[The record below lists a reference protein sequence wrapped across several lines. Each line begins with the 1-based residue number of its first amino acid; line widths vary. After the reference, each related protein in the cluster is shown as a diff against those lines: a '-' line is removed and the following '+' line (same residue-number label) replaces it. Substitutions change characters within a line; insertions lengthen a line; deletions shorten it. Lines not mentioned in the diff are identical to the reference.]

1 MNTLP
6 HINEKD
12 RTLVAAAIDKL
23 VERIKPEGIICYGVR
38 TDSKRRWSCFTKS
51 DEAEPSITL
60 DVLVITHQT
69 DKRHRD
75 QVIDTIEGLG
85 SEIRFVPVV
94 HSIEAVKAGLKA
106 GNPFHCKLYQCGI
119 VLYEQQPIE
128 VKLDSIFSENTTT
141 TNRLGLAQSFYK
153 AACDCATD
161 ENFETA
167 MFLLHQ
173 STELSCTELLKTRLG
188 YKSNTHSLRRLFAL
202 SENITE
208 SVTEV
213 FPSTTE
219 EEARLFE
226 MLQRAYVDVR
236 YKEDYAVAPDD
247 VFTLTERV
255 SELLNRNEELCSVED
270 TETDDMVSK
279 EEDTIPGFESI
290 SIDTSADIILQQ
302 GEAPDISIDTDG
314 EAEIFQHAVKEKRL
328 FLSLAKN
335 LNNAVPPAVIRVTY
349 VSLTGLVVDDCGTLT
364 CEEPIEAESLGIVQN
379 GKGKVDLSIAVSK
392 LDAAITKSGTLRL
405 SGTADR
411 AKVLN
416 TGPGDFDGSDLEVSE
431 AEVTIK
437 DSGIIS
443 ICVSDELKAN
453 LRGDGKLNLKGEPR
467 LKKFTMTQ

>member
-1 MNTLP
+1 MNALP
-6 HINEKD
+6 YISEKD
-12 RTLVAAAIDKL
+12 LTLVAAAIDKL
-23 VERIKPEGIICYGVR
+23 VARIQPEVIICYGVR
-38 TDSKRRWSCFTKS
+38 TELKASWSCFMQS

-60 DVLVITHQT
+60 DVLVITQAT

-75 QVIDTIEGLG
+75 QVVDTIEGLS

-94 HSIEAVKAGLKA
+94 HSVEAVKAGLKA
-106 GNPFHCKLYQCGI
+106 GNPFHCKLYQSGI
-119 VLYEQQPIE
+119 VLYQQQPIE
-128 VKLDSIFSENTTT
+128 VKLDSAISENTST

-173 STELSCTELLKTRLG
+173 STELSCTELLKSRLG

-208 SVTEV
+208 SVTEL
-213 FPSTTE
+213 FPSSTE

-236 YKEDYAVAPDD
+236 YKEDYGVASDD

-255 SELLNRNEELCSVED
+255 SELLNRIEELCGVED

-279 EEDTIPGFESI
+279 EDDTIPDFQSI
-290 SIDTSADIILQQ
+290 SIDTPVDIILHQ
-302 GEAPDISIDTDG
+302 GEAPGISIDTDG
-314 EAEIFQHAVKEKRL
+314 EAEIFQHEVKEKRL

-335 LNNAVPPAVIRVTY
+335 LNDPVARALIRVTY
-349 VSLTGLVVDDCGTLT
+349 VSLTGLVVDGCGTLT
-364 CEEPIEAESLGIVQN
+364 CAEPIEAESLGIVQN

-392 LDAAITKSGTLRL
+392 LDAAVTKSGTLRL

-416 TGPGDFDGSDLEVSE
+416 TGPGEFDGSDLDVSE

-437 DSGIIS
+437 DSGNIS
-443 ICVSDELKAN
+443 ICVVDELKAN
-453 LRGDGKLNLKGEPR
+453 LYGDGKLNLKGEPR
-467 LKKFTMTQ
+467 LKKFTMNQ